1 MKNCCYWIRYVLKLK
16 RKYLPHHEHFF
27 RKKAMYTQK
36 IKQKNGRKCKRNKAN
51 IKKSKAKQ
59 NKVFITKTN

>member
-1 MKNCCYWIRYVLKLK
+1 MFWNYKGDTSLTMNI
-16 RKYLPHHEHFF
+16 FF
-27 RKKAMYTQK
+27 IEKAMYTQK
-36 IKQKNGRKCKRNKAN
+36 LKQKNGRKCKRNKAN

>member
-1 MKNCCYWIRYVLKLK
+1 
-16 RKYLPHHEHFF
+16 
-27 RKKAMYTQK
+27 MYTQK